1 MEKSLRFV
9 PNSSKISKIYKI
21 SFHFQTCFV
30 DFQLMRYGSL
40 ALDLAN
46 VFYCCT
52 NTQFRKEHMKSLTE
66 FYGKELLKNM
76 RLLGSLPDYAQDADK
91 FIEKIQRDFKI
102 YGGKFGLGLA
112 LDMLPISTCLSC
124 EAPDMY
130 QNQEK
135 MSLDS
140 APVLNVP
147 INDNCQK
154 LMTDLVVELADNNL
168 L

>member
-1 MEKSLRFV
+1 MRF
-9 PNSSKISKIYKI
+9 
-21 SFHFQTCFV
+21 
-30 DFQLMRYGSL
+30 GSL

-52 NTQFRKEHMKSLTE
+52 TTQFRKEHMKPLTE
-66 FYGKELLKNM
+66 YYGKELLKNM
-76 RLLGSLPDYAQDADK
+76 RLLGTVPDYCQDEEK
-91 FIEKIQRDFKI
+91 FIEKIQNDFMI

-112 LDMLPISTCLSC
+112 LDMLPISTCNSH

-130 QNQEK
+130 NNQEK
-135 MSLDS
+135 KSLDS

-147 INDNCQK
+147 FNENCQK
-154 LMTDLVVELADNNL
+154 LMTDLVVELVDNNL